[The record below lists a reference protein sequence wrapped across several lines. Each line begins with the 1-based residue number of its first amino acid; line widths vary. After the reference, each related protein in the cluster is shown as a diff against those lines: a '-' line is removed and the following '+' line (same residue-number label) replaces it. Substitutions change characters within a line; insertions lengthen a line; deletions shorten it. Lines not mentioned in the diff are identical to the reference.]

1 MDFVIVGGKRCEESG
16 KGHNTSLWYYG
27 LGKEEYYVCYGG
39 NARADALCE
48 SAEIFGKGTDPHVF
62 VGSVDEMAIIKGA
75 ASDFFHDGI
84 AFTVSVLLDRK

>member
-1 MDFVIVGGKRCEESG
+1 MGAKRHYKPCV
-16 KGHNTSLWYYG
+16 GHNTSLWYYG
-27 LGKEEYYVCYGG
+27 LRKEEYYVCYGG
-39 NARADALCE
+39 NARANALCK

-75 ASDFFHDGI
+75 TSDFFHDGI